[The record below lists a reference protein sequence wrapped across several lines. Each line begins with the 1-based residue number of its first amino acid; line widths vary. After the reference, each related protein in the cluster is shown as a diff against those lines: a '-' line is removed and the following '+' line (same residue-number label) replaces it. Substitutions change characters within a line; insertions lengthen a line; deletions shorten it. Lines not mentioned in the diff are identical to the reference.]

1 MSHLH
6 FLISV
11 LLCFSLLFILQLS
24 MIYIFLN
31 HLLFQTFV
39 HHSSLRPW
47 VIMFHFILSIGVV
60 KIIAIVY
67 FIMNSDFS
75 LFRIAK
81 FHRIIWNQNLNREI
95 NKYLGTIMEII
106 LIWINLI
113 ILFL

>member
-39 HHSSLRPW
+39 HHSSLLPW

-81 FHRIIWNQNLNREI
+81 FHRIIWNQNLNHEI